1 MIISFICCSSV
12 FSPPHIILKSEMTAG
27 KCIEKAAWVIFQL
40 MRCYYWLVCVMGQ
53 QRCLLIAPL
62 TTEMFGRSAAA
73 VCQGPLCLLLSCCQT
88 SRALNPP
95 LSSCLC
101 FRDFAYVARD
111 KNTRVLKCH
120 VFRCDTPAAAIA
132 TSLHEICSK
141 VGVIIA
147 AASAWMS

>member
-1 MIISFICCSSV
+1 
-12 FSPPHIILKSEMTAG
+12 
-27 KCIEKAAWVIFQL
+27 
-40 MRCYYWLVCVMGQ
+40 MGQ
-53 QRCLLIAPL
+53 RRRLLIAPL

-73 VCQGPLCLLLSCCQT
+73 VCQSALCLLLSCRQT
-88 SRALNPP
+88 SHALNPP
-95 LSSCLC
+95 AVLCLC

-147 AASAWMS
+147 AASA